1 MRVERHNEI
10 LKEVLDEVEAALKD
24 ERGLVAHQ
32 RRLAFSL
39 SLGSVNLLEMYL
51 HKLGIIKE
59 GSKIDHRLFGKRKEN
74 ILEHLQNQ
82 ITSPVDS
89 VDNIGG
95 VVDIMVKIEEK
106 RNDIA
111 YGAPATE
118 KVLQEK
124 INLFFELRR
133 VTGC

>member
-1 MRVERHNEI
+1 MRVERHSEVI
-10 LKEVLDEVEAALKD
+10 MEVLDEVEVALKD

-32 RRLAFSL
+32 RWLAFSL

-59 GSKIDHRLFGKRKEN
+59 GSKFDHRWFGKSKSRVFEQ
-74 ILEHLQNQ
+74 LQNQ

-89 VDNIGG
+89 IENISSII
-95 VVDIMVKIEEK
+95 DIMLKLEEK
-106 RNDIA
+106 RNDLA

-118 KVLQEK
+118 KILQEK
-124 INLFFELRR
+124 INLFFELKK
-133 VTGC
+133 VTKC